1 MASRLLPARRAYNI
15 AFEVCAALLPIRRA
29 PLRGQGPSPRSVF
42 RNRMYFLYSVITAAG
57 MLLLSPYFLIKGIRQ
72 NKYLSNL
79 RERFA
84 WRFPPELTAQNA
96 TVSGARSGPDGT
108 IWLHA
113 VSVGEA
119 LAAVPLARALKKRF
133 PDWRLVVSTTT
144 ATGQAV
150 ARERLS
156 FADAIFYF
164 PLDWRGPVRRALR
177 AVRPD
182 AIVILETEIWPN
194 FLREAHRAGVPVVFV
209 SGRFSDRS
217 FRRLSRA
224 VKVSGGSLRGFV
236 SDVLNRATLFLMQS
250 EEDRARLIALGAAP
264 QRVSAVG
271 NLKYDLAPPSESP
284 LVIWL
289 SAELSR
295 SGRGPLLVAGSVIKG
310 EESAVLRAFDT
321 VAGKWPRAVLLMA
334 PRKPERFD
342 VSAEIIKTSGWRL
355 VRRST
360 LSLNGSSTN
369 ALQSSA
375 GQAPTVLLLDSI
387 GELAAV
393 YGIADAV
400 FVGGSLEP
408 AGGHNPLEPAAL
420 GRAPVFG
427 SSMDNFREISERLLD
442 SDAAIQVRSGEE
454 LGAAWTALL
463 EDESRRARMGRAAK
477 ELVER
482 HRGATAITI
491 ERIATVL
498 AEKQAG
504 G

>member
-133 PDWRLVVSTTT
+133 PDRRLVVSTTT

-209 SGRFSDRS
+209 NGRFSDRS

-264 QRVSAVG
+264 
-271 NLKYDLAPPSESP
+271 
-284 LVIWL
+284 
-289 SAELSR
+289 
-295 SGRGPLLVAGSVIKG
+295 
-310 EESAVLRAFDT
+310 RA
-321 VAGKWPRAVLLMA
+321 RERR
-334 PRKPERFD
+334 RKPE
-342 VSAEIIKTSGWRL
+342 V
-355 VRRST
+355 
-360 LSLNGSSTN
+360 
-369 ALQSSA
+369 
-375 GQAPTVLLLDSI
+375 
-387 GELAAV
+387 
-393 YGIADAV
+393 
-400 FVGGSLEP
+400 
-408 AGGHNPLEPAAL
+408 
-420 GRAPVFG
+420 
-427 SSMDNFREISERLLD
+427 
-442 SDAAIQVRSGEE
+442 
-454 LGAAWTALL
+454 
-463 EDESRRARMGRAAK
+463 
-477 ELVER
+477 
-482 HRGATAITI
+482 
-491 ERIATVL
+491 
-498 AEKQAG
+498 
-504 G
+504 